1 MRRDDSDTFDLSVR
15 YPPYTSIGLKI
26 FRLASKIPALPSI
39 TGLTFTL
46 GCVTVG
52 LVSFAAVYLMSVVK
66 MIEANES
73 GLDLPSFAKKWVN

>member
-1 MRRDDSDTFDLSVR
+1 MRRDDSDAFDLSVR
-15 YPPYTSIGLKI
+15 YPPYSSTKLSI

-52 LVSFAAVYLMSVVK
+52 LVSLAAVYLVSVASV
-66 MIEANES
+66 IQASES
-73 GLDLPSFAKKWVN
+73 GLDMPSFAKKWIN